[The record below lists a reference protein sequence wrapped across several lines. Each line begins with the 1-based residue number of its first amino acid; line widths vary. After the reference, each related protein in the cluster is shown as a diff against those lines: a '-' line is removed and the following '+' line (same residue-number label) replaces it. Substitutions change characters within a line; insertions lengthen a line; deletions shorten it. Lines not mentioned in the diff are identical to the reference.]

1 MHVRSRPI
9 SVSESAIS
17 RSVFESKALVASSC
31 KRIRGAFSIHRAIA
45 TRCFSPPDSRR
56 PRSPT
61 LVSYLRG
68 RNETIRQGTQR
79 FETFIQKRPLNL
91 QLNERVCSTKSSI

>member
-61 LVSYLRG
+61 LVSYPLSILSIVSLICA
-68 RNETIRQGTQR
+68 NFAAFSTSS
-79 FETFIQKRPLNL
+79 FEAPGLAYAML
-91 QLNERVCSTKSSI
+91 